1 MKASE
6 IRDLSV
12 AELAQLLD
20 DKTEELSNFRMQLV
34 TRQIDNPLLIR
45 QARRD
50 IARIKTALREHELG
64 VRRLPGEGGAGGSAQ
79 EPEGT

>member
-1 MKASE
+1 MKSSE
-6 IRDLSV
+6 IRQMTA
-12 AELAQLLD
+12 AEVQQLLK

-50 IARIKTALREHELG
+50 VARIKTALREHELG
-64 VRRLPGEGGAGGSAQ
+64 VHPLPGESGAAGDSEEQKGS
-79 EPEGT
+79 

>member
-6 IRDLSV
+6 IREMSA
-12 AELAQLLD
+12 AELAQLLS
-20 DKTEELSNFRMQLV
+20 DKAEELSNFRMQLV

-45 QARRD
+45 QTRRD

-64 VRRLPGEGGAGGSAQ
+64 VRALPGEGGSERMAE

>member
-1 MKASE
+1 MKSSE
-6 IRDLSV
+6 IRQMTATEV
-12 AELAQLLD
+12 QQLLK

-50 IARIKTALREHELG
+50 VARIKTALRAHEIG
-64 VRRLPGEGGAGGSAQ
+64 ADPLPGEAGAEGETQ
-79 EPEGT
+79 EQRVT